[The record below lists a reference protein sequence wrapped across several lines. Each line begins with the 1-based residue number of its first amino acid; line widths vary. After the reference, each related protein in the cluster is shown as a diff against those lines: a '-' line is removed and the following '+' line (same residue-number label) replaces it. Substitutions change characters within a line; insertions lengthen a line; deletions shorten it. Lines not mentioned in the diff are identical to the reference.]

1 MAAKRY
7 RKTTPEEWARWRENE
22 VRLERVIERALAE
35 LGTTREELM
44 RRVGLSHP
52 RRSTPGSETE

>member
-1 MAAKRY
+1 VAAKRY

-22 VRLERVIERALAE
+22 VRLEQVIERALAE
-35 LGTTREELM
+35 LGATREEIT

-52 RRSTPGSETE
+52 RRSTPGSES

>member
-35 LGTTREELM
+35 LGTTREEIR
-44 RRVGLSHP
+44 RRVGLSRS
-52 RRSTPGSETE
+52 RRSSP